1 MAGLISGCGTVAS
14 SMEERGLDFYATPFE
29 AIEALM
35 EHEVLPPVIYEPC
48 CGNGAIVL
56 PLREAGHTVIAS
68 DIVERGCPDSQA
80 EIDFLQTK
88 EAPFGVEAIVS
99 NPPFAKAEQFIHHAL
114 YNLHIPK
121 VWMLL
126 RLAFLEGGNLNSYKG
141 KCRRAVLDNGHL
153 AKVLLFRKRLPMIHR
168 EGWTGKKHS
177 NSGMPFA
184 WVGWSLNHTGPIVFE
199 RIAWKAPKTR
209 IKLDFRLSPTPIEE
223 WIQSKSTIATP

>member
-1 MAGLISGCGTVAS
+1 MAGLVSGCGTVAS
-14 SMEERGLDFYATPFE
+14 ALSERGLDFYSTPFE

-35 EHEVLPPVIYEPC
+35 EQESLPNIIYEPC

-68 DIVERGCPDSQA
+68 DLVDRGCPDSKA
-80 EIDFLQTK
+80 DIDFLETS
-88 EAPFGVEAIVS
+88 EAPSGIDAIVS
-99 NPPFAKAEQFIHHAL
+99 NPPFAKAEQFIYHAL
-114 YNLHIPK
+114 YNLRIPK
-121 VWMLL
+121 VYMLL

-168 EGWTGKKHS
+168 ENWDGKRNS

-184 WVGWSLNHTGPIVFE
+184 WFKFDLSHEGPCQLE
-199 RIAWKAPKTR
+199 RIAWKPAKTR
-209 IKLDFRLSPTPIEE
+209 IKLDFRLAPAPIEQY
-223 WIQSKSTIATP
+223 ISSQKDAQN